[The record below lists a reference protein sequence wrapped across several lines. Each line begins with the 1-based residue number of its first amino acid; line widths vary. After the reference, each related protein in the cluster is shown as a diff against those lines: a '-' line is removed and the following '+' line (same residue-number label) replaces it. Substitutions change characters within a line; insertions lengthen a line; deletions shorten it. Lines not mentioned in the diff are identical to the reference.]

1 MDLPSLAGGVL
12 VGASGAGVSALAV
25 WALSEVRR
33 LTRRLDALEAERKTA
48 TPEARRIDAVAD
60 AWSAVRLLELGLSD
74 SLDGL
79 VRINPE
85 AAKAVVRRVAPHLF
99 GDKVG

>member
-1 MDLPSLAGGVL
+1 MDILRDLGIFVAGG
-12 VGASGAGVSALAV
+12 GAAGLGAVAL
-25 WALSEVRR
+25 WSLSEVRR
-33 LTRRLDALEAERKTA
+33 LSRRVAALETERQHQ
-48 TPEARRIDAVAD
+48 PEPQHRADAVAD

-85 AAKAVVRRVAPHLF
+85 AAKSVVRRVAPHLF